1 MKCNNPWLY
10 LGVIVGYL
18 FGFIYF
24 AFGVYT
30 HSNSRPKEPS
40 GYENHSVINLQ

>member
-1 MKCNNPWLY
+1 MKCNKPWLY
-10 LGVIVGYL
+10 LGIIIGYL

-30 HSNSRPKEPS
+30 HSHGKQKEPDR
-40 GYENHSVINLQ
+40 YENHSVNNLQ